1 LDGKPQE
8 ISLPTTTEEIEK
20 QYTELLEANKKAS
33 QQESLL
39 NELVIKSTLLKE
51 ENSDLVKKQRDM
63 ENRMNQLELEYEELL
78 GK

>member
-20 QYTELLEANKKAS
+20 QYTDLLEANKKAS

-63 ENRMNQLELEYEELL
+63 ESRMNQLELEYEELL